1 MSRTHPGR
9 FHIAIPGPTNIP
21 ERILNAMHIS
31 SEDQRNP
38 EIPNLTI
45 PLYKD
50 VKKFLNL
57 RKVQFFYF
65 LVREQ
70 AHGNLQLLIQCRLAK
85 KF

>member
-50 VKKFLNL
+50 VKNF
-57 RKVQFFYF
+57 
-65 LVREQ
+65 
-70 AHGNLQLLIQCRLAK
+70 
-85 KF
+85 